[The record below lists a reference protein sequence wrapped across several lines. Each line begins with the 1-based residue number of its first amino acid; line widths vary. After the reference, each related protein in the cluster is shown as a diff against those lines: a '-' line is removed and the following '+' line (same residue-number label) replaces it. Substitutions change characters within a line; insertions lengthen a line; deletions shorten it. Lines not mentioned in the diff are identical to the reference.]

1 MKKHLVAVAVASA
14 FTLPALAQNVT
25 ISGLI
30 ETGFQDLKH
39 TGDAAT
45 KLANDLSNVSGGIF
59 GSSRLVIGG
68 SEDLGGGLKAG
79 FRLESSLDASSG
91 RMGAGSLGTQ
101 AGTNAGQ
108 FFNRGSEVNLSGAFG
123 MVRLGTFDH
132 RGGEDTDINVAGNIA
147 LATGNS
153 NGNTTATG
161 VEIGSDRKGT
171 IAYRTPNL
179 GFTTLEFAH
188 SQKSAQKG
196 AADAAAVAPADGSV
210 TSVYA
215 EGSLSG
221 LNYRLGYAKQEV
233 VTAVTAANDTASRFG
248 GGVSYDFGMFAASL
262 HYAKATLINQVENK
276 EATISVNVPLGSG
289 LDLRAVYQNF
299 DTSDA
304 AAATMALA
312 DRKTTTFALAK
323 ALSKRTN
330 VYAAYTDNARTSTVA
345 AAATDSTR
353 VYLGIGHNF

>member
-25 ISGLI
+25 VSGYL
-30 ETGFQDLKH
+30 EAGYQDLKF

-91 RMGAGSLGTQ
+91 RMGAATLGDQTGSL
-101 AGTNAGQ
+101 NGQ
-108 FFNRGSEVNLSGAFG
+108 LFNRGSEVNLSGAFG
-123 MVRLGTFDH
+123 MIRLGTFDH
-132 RGGEDTDINVAGNIA
+132 RGGEDTDLHVVGNIG
-147 LATGNS
+147 LATGTTT
-153 NGNTTATG
+153 GNATATG
-161 VEIGSDRKGT
+161 VEIGTDRKGT
-171 IAYRTPNL
+171 FAYRTPSL

-188 SQKSAQKG
+188 SQKSAQKSAAGTAANG
-196 AADAAAVAPADGSV
+196 ADDGSV

-215 EGSLSG
+215 EGSLAG

-233 VTAVTAANDTASRFG
+233 VTAVAAGNDTASRFG
-248 GGVSYDFGMFAASL
+248 GGVSYNFGMFAASL
-262 HYAKATLINQVENK
+262 HYAKATLLDQVENK
-276 EATISVNVPLGSG
+276 ETTVTVNFPLGNG
-289 LDLRAVYQNF
+289 LDLRGVYQNF
-299 DTSDA
+299 DSSNA
-304 AAATMALA
+304 AAATLATA
-312 DRKTTTFALAK
+312 DRKTLTVALAK

-330 VYAAYTDNARTSTVA
+330 VLAAFTDNSRTSTNAVG
-345 AAATDSTR
+345 ATDSTR
-353 VYLGIGHNF
+353 AYVGVGHSF